1 VGDSVVNQLLSKL
14 DGVDQ
19 LNNILLI
26 GMTNRMDMI
35 DEALLRP
42 GRLEVHMEISLPDE
56 KGRAQILKIHT
67 TKMRSNDVLEN
78 DVNVDELA
86 KLTKNFSGAELSGLI
101 KAASSFAF
109 ARHIKV
115 GTMAAINPDVENMK
129 VTREDFIGAL
139 NEVQPL
145 FGAAEEELQ
154 KRILRGIIHYSTFI
168 KDILEEGRL
177 YTNQVRK
184 PNSTPILSVAL
195 HGPPGSGKT
204 ALAAKMAM
212 DSEFPFIKLISP
224 EDMVGFS
231 EMQKVQQ
238 LDKTFR
244 DAYKSPLSVIV
255 IDNVEM
261 LVDWVPIGPR
271 FSNSVLVALK
281 VLLDKQPPKVSCE
294 LLPKHDLSGVGL
306 IDLGSPPANFR
317 DDDRTFSAHSAGP
330 LQSFRCRDC
339 GTQCQHTARARKHLE
354 RVRSFRR
361 SRSTTRYWGNSGNH
375 WQSRNRCGYQE
386 DPHRH

>member
-1 VGDSVVNQLLSKL
+1 MLNAREPKVINGPEVLNKYVGQSEENIRKLFADAEKEYKEKGDESGLHIIIFDELDAVCKQRGSGAGGGTGVGDSVVNQLLSKL

-35 DEALLRP
+35 DEALLRA

-67 TKMRSNDVLEN
+67 TKMRNNDVIES

-86 KLTKNFSGAELSGLI
+86 KLTKNFSGAELNGLV

-109 ARHIKV
+109 SRHIKV
-115 GTMAAINPDVENMK
+115 GTMAAIDPDVENMK
-129 VTREDFIGAL
+129 VSRQDFLSAL
-139 NEVQPL
+139 DEVKPL
-145 FGAAEEELQ
+145 FGVAEEELG
-154 KRILRGIIHYSTFI
+154 KRILRGIIHYSPFI
-168 KDILEEGRL
+168 KDILDEGRL
-177 YTNQVRK
+177 YVNQVRK
-184 PNSTPILSVAL
+184 PDSTPILSVAL

-204 ALAAKMAM
+204 ALAATMAI
-212 DSEFPFIKLISP
+212 DSGFPFIKLISP

-281 VLLDKQPPKVSCE
+281 VLLDKQPPKVS
-294 LLPKHDLSGVGL
+294 SNIV
-306 IDLGSPPANFR
+306 
-317 DDDRTFSAHSAGP
+317 AHE
-330 LQSFRCRDC
+330 QTD
-339 GTQCQHTARARKHLE
+339 
-354 RVRSFRR
+354 
-361 SRSTTRYWGNSGNH
+361 
-375 WQSRNRCGYQE
+375 
-386 DPHRH
+386 